1 LQKAN
6 IELLTYVS
14 HTAGFAEAKWAWL
27 RLGLHHVEQGNH
39 QEAIDSL
46 LSAVRTDP
54 TDR

>member
-6 IELLTYVS
+6 IELLTYVTQ
-14 HTAGFAEAKWAWL
+14 TAGFAEAKWAWL
-27 RLGLHHVEQGNH
+27 RLGLHHIEQGNH

-46 LSAVRTDP
+46 LSAVKTDP

>member
-6 IELLTYVS
+6 IELLTYVTQ
-14 HTAGFAEAKWAWL
+14 TAGFAEAKWAWL
-27 RLGLHHVEQGNH
+27 RLGLHHIEEGNL
-39 QEAIDSL
+39 QQAVDSL